1 MSIES
6 TFQALKDWL
15 SSLTFVELVFVV
27 GYVGAIL
34 FLLYAVISPK
44 FTRRNQGLNNE
55 MKKRFGESFQ

>member
-27 GYVGAIL
+27 GCVGAIL

-44 FTRRNQGLNNE
+44 FTRRNQGVI
-55 MKKRFGESFQ
+55 